1 MQQAQFDLQAR
12 WWNLEARLVERFGK
26 KPDMETILFL
36 IGVQELGH
44 IRRRFSKEEKQD
56 LMHIAV
62 CSLFRQSGYYE
73 VDGTDKDG
81 WPHFRQLKALP
92 VMNMHEQENFLKD
105 HILLYFETA
114 EAASP
119 GLEIQHDHR
128 APEGMEGE
136 YEGESA
142 EGDEDDEE
150 HDEHGHDH
158 DDEHEHDDNDEHEH
172 DHDGHGHGHD
182 D

>member
-1 MQQAQFDLQAR
+1 MQQAQFDLQTR
-12 WWNLEARLVERFGK
+12 WWNLEARLMERFGK

-44 IRRRFSKEEKQD
+44 IRRKFSKEEKQD

-62 CSLFRQSGYYE
+62 CSLFQQSGYYE
-73 VDGTDKDG
+73 VEGTDKEG

-92 VMNMHEQENFLKD
+92 VMSMPEQENFLKD

-119 GLEIQHDHR
+119 GLGIQHNHR
-128 APEGMEGE
+128 
-136 YEGESA
+136 ES
-142 EGDEDDEE
+142 EE
-150 HDEHGHDH
+150 HDGAAAGED
-158 DDEHEHDDNDEHEH
+158 DDEDR
-172 DHDGHGHGHD
+172 DGHGHEDHD
-182 D
+182 DDEHDHHHEEDDHDHDHDNEHIDSND